1 MKYISLSLRNDAES
15 SLIVG
20 KTLNKCRA
28 CKWLRMFEAVA
39 SRLKTAAK
47 AENCF
52 KSPRLLHKDCFN
64 IVAKFGIDE
73 KLTYTVDELQICC
86 KNL

>member
-1 MKYISLSLRNDAES
+1 
-15 SLIVG
+15 
-20 KTLNKCRA
+20 
-28 CKWLRMFEAVA
+28 MFEAVA

-52 KSPRLLHKDCFN
+52 KSPTLLHIDCFN

-73 KLTYTVDELQICC
+73 KVTSIVDELQICC
-86 KNL
+86 KNLRFFRFSKIQSSSQGILIKIGQFQCLSFHI

>member
-1 MKYISLSLRNDAES
+1 
-15 SLIVG
+15 
-20 KTLNKCRA
+20 
-28 CKWLRMFEAVA
+28 MFEAVA

-52 KSPRLLHKDCFN
+52 KSPTLLHIDCFN

-73 KLTYTVDELQICC
+73 KLTYIVDELQICC
-86 KNL
+86 KTCDFSDFQKFSLHLREF

>member
-1 MKYISLSLRNDAES
+1 
-15 SLIVG
+15 
-20 KTLNKCRA
+20 
-28 CKWLRMFEAVA
+28 MFEAVA
-39 SRLKTAAK
+39 SRLKTAVK

-52 KSPRLLHKDCFN
+52 KSPRLLHIDCFN

-73 KLTYTVDELQICC
+73 KLTYIVDELQICC

>member
-1 MKYISLSLRNDAES
+1 
-15 SLIVG
+15 
-20 KTLNKCRA
+20 
-28 CKWLRMFEAVA
+28 MFEAVS

-47 AENCF
+47 TENCF
-52 KSPRLLHKDCFN
+52 KSPTLLHIDCFN

-73 KLTYTVDELQICC
+73 KLTYIVDELQICC